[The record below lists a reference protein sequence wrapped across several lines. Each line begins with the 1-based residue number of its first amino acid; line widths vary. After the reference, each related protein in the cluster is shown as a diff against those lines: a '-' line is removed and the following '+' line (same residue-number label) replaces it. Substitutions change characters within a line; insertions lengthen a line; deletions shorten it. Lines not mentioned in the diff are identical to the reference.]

1 MSIKDFFI
9 KQMIN
14 NNDFGKINIMPN
26 GDVHSNINYPAL
38 GNICTHSIFVERN
51 RRRKILAA
59 STQSRALQC
68 MYLSM
73 AMSVSF

>member
-1 MSIKDFFI
+1 
-9 KQMIN
+9 MIN

-38 GNICTHSIFVERN
+38 GNICTHSIFELIQKEIE
-51 RRRKILAA
+51 RRKILAA